1 MEMGSVFHFLL
12 SRTHAFFTF
21 GFAVTAIQRFN
32 GHFSTFFIH
41 CHLYNFV
48 SRVYPQFFARLAHE
62 PCLTTSHF

>member
-21 GFAVTAIQRFN
+21 SFAVTAIQRFN

-41 CHLYNFV
+41 YH
-48 SRVYPQFFARLAHE
+48 P
-62 PCLTTSHF
+62 